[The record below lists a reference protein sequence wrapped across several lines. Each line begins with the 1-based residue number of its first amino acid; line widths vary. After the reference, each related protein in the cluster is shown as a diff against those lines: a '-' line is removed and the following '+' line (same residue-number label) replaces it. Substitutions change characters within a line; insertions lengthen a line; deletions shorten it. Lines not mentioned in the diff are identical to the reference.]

1 LIGQPVETITE
12 MLLVWNQDEI
22 RQLAVDRTAA
32 SETVTL
38 GIAKPLAER
47 FQINF
52 DVTLTEIGS
61 TIASGGVAAIPG
73 TGVQTFYSTSLVGTG
88 LFKSGDVSIIN
99 IRVGEA
105 DAFKTSQL
113 TWDARFPI
121 GRRIRINPRL
131 RFALWEGLLDGRK
144 RESVS
149 PSLRFLMNMRN
160 HYRLE
165 FEVGDDR
172 YTRTDSSGQHDASGS
187 FINFGYRA
195 NF

>member
-1 LIGQPVETITE
+1 
-12 MLLVWNQDEI
+12 
-22 RQLAVDRTAA
+22 
-32 SETVTL
+32 
-38 GIAKPLAER
+38 
-47 FQINF
+47 
-52 DVTLTEIGS
+52 LTEIGS